1 MKMRMP
7 VSLVSTESEY
17 RANLAGMNT
26 FFGAVLGFVLAE
38 IDRLDNAE
46 FAFVL
51 LMVSGIVISIL
62 YVSASKQKI
71 GYSLLTVALILFLPV
86 AVGPYLEPGEDLPG
100 KLQITLGV
108 WAFMSIAVEFMPRRP
123 DQTPPA

>member
-1 MKMRMP
+1 M
-7 VSLVSTESEY
+7 
-17 RANLAGMNT
+17 
-26 FFGAVLGFVLAE
+26 LGFVLAG
-38 IDRLDNAE
+38 IDKLDNAE

-71 GYSLLTVALILFLPV
+71 GYSLLTIALILFLPV
-86 AVGPYLEPGEDLPG
+86 AVDPYLEPGEDLPG